1 MSIFEYDAEEEMR
14 KYRKAEH
21 EVALEEGLKEGIEQ
35 GIEQGNKQGELIGL
49 AALVGSLRPLLPDF
63 EAVYHAI
70 TANEAYKDYSREQ
83 IQKYYDKLG

>member
-21 EVALEEGLKEGIEQ
+21 EVALEEGLKE